1 MKAQVISKIHDGI
14 DEAVKNWADTQEHED
29 GLIIWPKGEDHL
41 ACHIKGYLIEDGLE
55 AFSEM
60 SLRCD
65 RADFRKTAREI
76 QREQWDKIEV
86 TAELTSQIVQY
97 AILGEAVYE

>member
-1 MKAQVISKIHDGI
+1 MKAQVINKIYDGI
-14 DEAVKNWADTQEHED
+14 DKAVKNWADTQEHED

-41 ACHIKGYLIEDGLE
+41 ACHIKNYLIEDGLE

-86 TAELTSQIVQY
+86 TAELTNQVIQY